1 MVQSI
6 WEDIKQQLRHGN
18 MVTRLIL
25 INISVFILVWMLYL
39 LLLVTKGPGDE
50 YKALYETIIR
60 WFCMS
65 ADWQHLFLRPW
76 ELITNMFLHEEL
88 LHLVFNML
96 FLYWFGRIVGDFIG
110 DHRVLPIYLTG
121 GLAGA
126 LLFFLSANVLNIGQ
140 YALGASAGVMAMAV
154 AAAVI
159 APDYSIRLLLFGEV
173 RLKFIVLVLLILDLV
188 AIGKNSN
195 TGGHIS
201 HLGGALAGALFVL
214 QLRAGNDW
222 AIPINRFLDKM
233 LQFFRNL
240 KGTSPRPGPRVVYR
254 NPVKAAAAAEEGK
267 RRNKASENN
276 NTLSQQEQIDAILDK
291 IKQSGYNSLNDEEK
305 EFLFNASKKK

>member
-25 INISVFILVWMLYL
+25 INISVFILVWALYL
-39 LLLVTKGPGDE
+39 LLLVTIGHSGEHKV
-50 YKALYETIIR
+50 LYETIIR

-126 LLFFLSANVLNIGQ
+126 LFFFLSANVLNIGQ

-195 TGGHIS
+195 TGGHIA
-201 HLGGALAGALFVL
+201 HLGGALAGAVFVL

-222 AIPINRFLDKM
+222 AIPINRFLDKI
-233 LQFFRNL
+233 LQLFRSL
-240 KGTSPRPGPRVVYR
+240 KGTSSRPGPRVVYR
-254 NPVKAAAAAEEGK
+254 NPVKAAAAAEGK
-267 RRNKASENN
+267 RHNKAPENN
-276 NTLSQQEQIDAILDK
+276 NSLSQQEQIDAILDK
-291 IKQSGYNSLNDEEK
+291 IKQSGYNSLSDEEK